1 MLKFFATGQH
11 FKDKIDPPR
20 FPPCYASPGE
30 GARIENRNYSDQ
42 FSYDFKQA
50 AKRQH
55 TSVDYSKQYN
65 TINNNYTDSN
75 KFFQSK
81 YNKISQEKQQLAA
94 SGQTDHRQQNLE
106 ICNHQSNWKIV
117 KERSFANQARLPS
130 EQIRQS
136 QVIPK
141 QDFETQKQSQSDFMK
156 KSQSSYLNRENLFV
170 TKPLVRLDKDFK
182 EQPLLRNVLTV
193 SDDTP
198 NWCQTVNKFYTVE
211 NFDLSKKSRFK
222 PSLNTDIFGNKIQK
236 YENNFLFKCIE
247 PNSSLRFEQKKMIVA
262 DKSSVADMKKL
273 SKEDLKRGKC
283 KIEWNEQISKQKF
296 DNPPPIRKIGFTQE
310 PFIKKLERKR
320 NPNTL
325 ALNKIGESETYTKI
339 DKERLT
345 QLKIGHGTPQTLNP
359 LKY

>member
-1 MLKFFATGQH
+1 MLKFFATGEH

-20 FPPCYASPGE
+20 FPPCYASAGE

-65 TINNNYTDSN
+65 TINNNYSDQN

-81 YNKISQEKQQLAA
+81 YNKISQEKQQLTAT
-94 SGQTDHRQQNLE
+94 GQTDHRQQNLE

-136 QVIPK
+136 QVIQK
-141 QDFETQKQSQSDFMK
+141 QDFESQKQSQSDFMK

-273 SKEDLKRGKC
+273 TKEDLKRGKC

-310 PFIKKLERKR
+310 PFIKQLERKR
-320 NPNTL
+320 HPNKL